1 MLPGVPLKT
10 LFVKKRKLIIISDL
24 HIGGDDIIEDFSC
37 EAELIGFLTKKHDK
51 DSDLE
56 LLILGD
62 FLDLWKVE
70 NDAREQV
77 RYVIKQHKKL
87 FNAFKTFGEN
97 HTITVIP
104 GNHDH
109 ALAYNV
115 KYQQDLAEYNITV
128 EPHQYVKRIFSH
140 KENTFTVIG
149 EHGNQVE
156 PATKFPQF
164 DLPTDSSLAYHI
176 NKILVYKLMRM
187 GNEKK
192 SPYWL
197 RDLDSIDTELI
208 PYWVLSKYFYYEL
221 GPILKAILIP
231 MLVLFGFAVP
241 YFIFDL
247 VTEFYQPQF
256 IKPFLLL
263 LDTNTFFK
271 VLIFLLYFDMVV
283 VILVVIIWFIKR
295 EFRKRL
301 REYGIHSF
309 SEILVSRYH
318 AYKKRAHEILRGNN
332 AFGIPANLYV
342 TGHTHVAGFH
352 TLKESGKLFVDSG
365 SWKQLMKRINAR
377 FRFPSVY
384 APYYALS
391 YVTIE
396 QKGDDVTVRLKV
408 WPKTFKAKLTVL
420 ERFVV
425 KWKHVPRSVTKDTLI
440 EEHHIQLS
448 KASNE
453 KYED

>member
-1 MLPGVPLKT
+1 
-10 LFVKKRKLIIISDL
+10 VKKRKLIIISDL
-24 HIGGDDIIEDFSC
+24 HIGGDNIIEDFEC
-37 EAELIGFLTKKHDK
+37 ETELIDFLQKKK
-51 DSDLE
+51 DPSYDLE

-70 NDAREQV
+70 KDAHEQV
-77 RYVIKQHKKL
+77 RFVINKHKKL
-87 FNAFKTFGEN
+87 FKTFKRFGE
-97 HTITVIP
+97 HHKITVVP

-115 KYQQDLAEYNITV
+115 KYQQDLAEYNMTV
-128 EPHQYVKRIFSH
+128 EPHQYIKRTFEH
-140 KENTFTVIG
+140 KKNSFTLIG

-156 PATKFPQF
+156 PSTTFPQF

-208 PYWVLSKYFYYEL
+208 PYWALSKYFYYEL

-241 YFIFDL
+241 YFIFD
-247 VTEFYQPQF
+247 VITEFYQPNF
-256 IKPFLLL
+256 IKPLLLL

-283 VILVVIIWFIKR
+283 VILVIFIWFIKK

-318 AYKKRAHEILRGNN
+318 SYKKRAKEILIGNN
-332 AFGIPANLYV
+332 PFNEPADLYV

-352 TLKESGKLFVDSG
+352 KFKESGKLFVDSG

-384 APYYALS
+384 SPYFSLS

-396 QKGDDVTVRLKV
+396 QDADRINICLNV

-420 ERFVV
+420 ERFAI
-425 KWKHVPRSVTKDTLI
+425 KWKKVPRSVEKDTVV
-440 EEHHIQLS
+440 EEHTIWLS
-448 KASNE
+448 EASKE
-453 KYED
+453 SKGD